1 MVDMEKSE
9 EIQLGILLVL
19 FGGFILI
26 SSSSFPMNFEFGI
39 MLIGLAIGVVGA
51 IRPGE

>member
-1 MVDMEKSE
+1 MGKTE

-26 SSSSFPMNFEFGI
+26 DANSSLPMALEFGI
-39 MLIGLAIGVVGA
+39 MVIGLGIGVVGA
-51 IRPGE
+51 IRPE